1 MRARN
6 WSWLVVGL
14 AVASAA
20 MAAAPPEAPGVR
32 GKVEAVTL
40 YRGQAM
46 VTRAVPVDGAA
57 GRVELVVADLPE
69 QIVPDSLFA
78 EGGQGI
84 EIRAV
89 RFRTR
94 AVGEE
99 PREEVRKLEQETEL
113 AQDKIAR
120 NKRMQELITQK
131 IAFLGKLEGFTAP
144 TATMELSRG
153 VLDFDA
159 LKQVT
164 LFGFDERQKAAEEAL
179 KLDTEAR
186 DLAKQLALLQRQRA
200 ELAAGASKTV
210 REAIV
215 FLEKRGAEKGT
226 LKLSYLVS
234 QAGWMPAY
242 NFRSAKD
249 GKQVRVEYNALVQQ
263 MSGEGWDAVALTLST
278 ASPVLGAQGPGLA
291 PFRVVLAPGQPQTPA
306 AGKDIAAKYQVGQKR
321 LQEFAGRQ
329 QAASS
334 LRDNRAFN
342 WDMNAAA
349 NDFQWVELAAGREVL
364 DALRGEPGLRA
375 EGPSIAY
382 ALPSPVSLASRADQQ
397 MLRIADVELASRFY
411 YVAVPI
417 LTSYVYR
424 EAELTNTG
432 VEALLAGPVS
442 VYLDSRFVGRGEI
455 PTVAKGETFVMGFG
469 ADPQI
474 RARRELL
481 DKTEAVQGGNREVTL
496 KYRLLLENYKEEA
509 VKVRLLDR
517 LPYPERKTDV
527 RVTAGEMTEKLSDDK
542 LYARLEQPKGILRWD
557 IEVAARAA
565 GETAKTVEFSYKME
579 HDRSLVLTTPAEGKA
594 GELQREFEEMQE
606 RRLKF

>member
-1 MRARN
+1 
-6 WSWLVVGL
+6 
-14 AVASAA
+14 
-20 MAAAPPEAPGVR
+20 
-32 GKVEAVTL
+32 
-40 YRGQAM
+40 
-46 VTRAVPVDGAA
+46 
-57 GRVELVVADLPE
+57 
-69 QIVPDSLFA
+69 
-78 EGGQGI
+78 
-84 EIRAV
+84 
-89 RFRTR
+89 
-94 AVGEE
+94 
-99 PREEVRKLEQETEL
+99 
-113 AQDKIAR
+113 
-120 NKRMQELITQK
+120 
-131 IAFLGKLEGFTAP
+131 
-144 TATMELSRG
+144 
-153 VLDFDA
+153 
-159 LKQVT
+159 
-164 LFGFDERQKAAEEAL
+164 
-179 KLDTEAR
+179 
-186 DLAKQLALLQRQRA
+186 
-200 ELAAGASKTV
+200 
-210 REAIV
+210 
-215 FLEKRGAEKGT
+215 
-226 LKLSYLVS
+226 
-234 QAGWMPAY
+234 
-242 NFRSAKD
+242 
-249 GKQVRVEYNALVQQ
+249 
-263 MSGEGWDAVALTLST
+263 
-278 ASPVLGAQGPGLA
+278 VLGAQGPGLA